1 MNKMSSNTK
10 RNPPYVKKEDK
21 KKTEAKN
28 KLKGTIVIHALPMN
42 IPEFQ
47 GKDTLMHDSFGGEPP
62 KKYKI
67 VTMYSYIARPPVAQ
81 SFVISMITTI
91 ITMNVKYRVTPGS
104 PWTELTRWCA
114 NVERL
119 PHCH

>member
-1 MNKMSSNTK
+1 MSKMSSNTR

-42 IPEFQ
+42 IPDFR

-62 KKYKI
+62 KFVVNRPRMAVDY
-67 VTMYSYIARPPVAQ
+67 MYQNTVSLLNQ
-81 SFVISMITTI
+81 S
-91 ITMNVKYRVTPGS
+91 
-104 PWTELTRWCA
+104 
-114 NVERL
+114 L
-119 PHCH
+119 PSHSRH

>member
-42 IPEFQ
+42 IPDFR
-47 GKDTLMHDSFGGEPP
+47 GKDTLMHDSFGEPP
-62 KKYKI
+62 KFVVNKPRMAVDY
-67 VTMYSYIARPPVAQ
+67 MYQNTVSLLNQ
-81 SFVISMITTI
+81 S
-91 ITMNVKYRVTPGS
+91 
-104 PWTELTRWCA
+104 
-114 NVERL
+114 L
-119 PHCH
+119 PSHSRH